1 MARVLELIWGKWEQ
15 KYFSE
20 NQKKD
25 STRLS
30 TDRPSGKSVDLYD
43 QVVTRLR
50 CFFDGQVAVAA
61 GIQVALIPLGD
72 RDDETDL
79 RADADGAFLE

>member
-25 STRLS
+25 STTNS
-30 TDRPSGKSVDLYD
+30 PTGKSPHV
-43 QVVTRLR
+43 QSRHR
-50 CFFDGQVAVAA
+50 PA
-61 GIQVALIPLGD
+61 
-72 RDDETDL
+72 
-79 RADADGAFLE
+79 